1 MQCFGHV
8 YSVHF
13 QALMMKKQSYK
24 DYTKGITTRD
34 NGGIKSHDQ
43 DEIKM
48 NSTIITMMVYLSLL
62 TDSLSA
68 LLKPFHSQ
76 R

>member
-8 YSVHF
+8 SSVHF
-13 QALMMKKQSYK
+13 QALMTKKQSYK

>member
-1 MQCFGHV
+1 
-8 YSVHF
+8 
-13 QALMMKKQSYK
+13 MMKKQSYK

-48 NSTIITMMVYLSLL
+48 NSTIITMVYVSLL

-68 LLKPFHSQ
+68 LLKLFHSQ

>member
-8 YSVHF
+8 SSAHF
-13 QALMMKKQSYK
+13 QDLMMKKQSYK